1 MGTYNHPKTHKH
13 PKKFGAVFPRSPQS
27 PSEGARRTA
36 LHRTARVCW
45 MALAVR
51 CQRRYGRS
59 GLRALPSRRGDW
71 DLCSRCIPTV
81 GTDFEG
87 TARGFLRPLATWE
100 PLALLL
106 PRAPTPWGLSHPWT
120 RGEGWGS
127 HVSSRRGTAPQ
138 PPLLSLPPLTLSS
151 PLVEEHRDGKVT
163 AGVYPSGTDVFLS
176 APAAR
181 CRRRSEGAVS
191 AGEGGR
197 SRYPRT
203 TSCASR
209 SRPGGT
215 YGTFRPGEEGL
226 SVCLCVR
233 LSKHTS

>member
-27 PSEGARRTA
+27 PSEGAHRTA

-106 PRAPTPWGLSHPWT
+106 PRAPTPWGLSHPSPLRW
-120 RGEGWGS
+120 
-127 HVSSRRGTAPQ
+127 SRSTEMEKSLRVCT
-138 PPLLSLPPLTLSS
+138 PPVPTCSFPLPP
-151 PLVEEHRDGKVT
+151 HGA
-163 AGVYPSGTDVFLS
+163 AGGVK
-176 APAAR
+176 
-181 CRRRSEGAVS
+181 
-191 AGEGGR
+191 GR
-197 SRYPRT
+197 
-203 TSCASR
+203 
-209 SRPGGT
+209 
-215 YGTFRPGEEGL
+215 
-226 SVCLCVR
+226 
-233 LSKHTS
+233 